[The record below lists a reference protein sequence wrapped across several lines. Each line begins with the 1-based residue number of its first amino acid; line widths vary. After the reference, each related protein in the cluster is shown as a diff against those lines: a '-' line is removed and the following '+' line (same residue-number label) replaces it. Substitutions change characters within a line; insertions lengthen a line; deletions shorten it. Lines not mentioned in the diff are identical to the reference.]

1 MCRYASVGVLLFA
14 MMLLSPSLLS
24 PADWKSGL
32 GGGWQVEDL
41 QAWGDRNLAVDFG
54 INGVWNYSGAW
65 EQLSRLNPKM
75 MAALGSDQ
83 LVVDFGVDGLWTYD
97 GRSWTKI
104 TR

>member
-1 MCRYASVGVLLFA
+1 MSRHVSVGVLLFA
-14 MMLLSPSLLS
+14 MMFLSPSLLS

-32 GGGWQVEDL
+32 SGGWQAEDL

-54 INGVWNYSGAW
+54 IKGVWNYSGAW
-65 EQLSRLNPKM
+65 EQLSRLNPRM
-75 MAALGSDQ
+75 MAAWGSDQ